1 MNVGKKLN
9 IAFYSVI
16 GLMCL
21 SVIITFFNLMNIGKK
36 SDEAL
41 TSRVQQVQ
49 IVEQIRANMY
59 RQGMFARSLV
69 LNNTEANNKGLTEAA
84 KDVDDG
90 VETLKSYLKKDGL
103 EQTWKSLND
112 NNNLF
117 NQQMEQ
123 LITAVNDKQELKAKS
138 LINYDLT
145 RSNDALLKVADDIIA
160 HQNKAL
166 KTISKETDA
175 AIALTKTI
183 SLIALILSVII
194 GVIVIFFV
202 KRTITNP
209 LVAVTEAVNI
219 VASGDLSQ
227 PNMNYESK
235 DEIGQLTTGVNTM
248 KDNLRNLI
256 QNIQQNAEHLSTSA
270 EQLSASTQQVTA
282 TNEDISSQVTQASQM
297 TTGSSTAAKESA
309 NAMDETAHGVQRIA
323 EAVQTLNHA
332 SSDASHLSTSGVNIV
347 DKAKSQ
353 MEVINESTVLVN
365 ELVEKLAKQT
375 EEIANITNVITDI
388 TDQTNL
394 LALNA
399 SIEAA
404 RAGEHGKG
412 FAVVAEEVSKLAEQS
427 KQSANLITS
436 LTQEIKA
443 DTENVEQAVV
453 NSLHSVK
460 DGVEIITKAG
470 ASFNDISTSIDMM
483 TAQIQEVS
491 ATTEEISAG
500 AEEVSASVH
509 EISTGSEQAASNIE
523 VIVNAM
529 GEQVLTMGQVSEVAQ
544 DLNLNA
550 QRLQEEVAKFRI

>member
-21 SVIITFFNLMNIGKK
+21 SVIITFLNLMNIGKK

-183 SLIALILSVII
+183 SLIALILSIII

-209 LVAVTEAVNI
+209 LVAVTEAVNV

-248 KDNLRNLI
+248 KDSLRNLI
-256 QNIQQNAEHLSTSA
+256 QNIQRNAEHLSSSA

-332 SSDASHLSTSGVNIV
+332 SSDASHLSNSGVDIV

-353 MEVINESTVLVN
+353 MEVINESTGLVN

-375 EEIANITNVITDI
+375 EEIASITGVITDI

-470 ASFNDISTSIDMM
+470 ASFNDISTSIDMI

-509 EISTGSEQAASNIE
+509 EISTGSEQAANNIE

-550 QRLQEEVAKFRI
+550 QRLQEEVAKFKI

>member
-59 RQGMFARSLV
+59 RQGMFARSLG

-90 VETLKSYLKKDGL
+90 VATLKSYLKKDGL

-112 NNNLF
+112 NNDLF

-145 RSNDALLKVADDIIA
+145 RSNDALLEIADDIID

-194 GVIVIFFV
+194 GVVVIFFV

-209 LVAVTEAVNI
+209 LVAVTEAVNV

-248 KDNLRNLI
+248 KDSLRKLI

-332 SSDASHLSTSGVNIV
+332 SSDASHLSNSGVDIV

-470 ASFNDISTSIDMM
+470 ASFNNISTSIDMI

-550 QRLQEEVAKFRI
+550 QRLQEEVAKFKI